1 MFHKDTFRLIKSTF
15 NRFFSLFMIVVIG
28 VAFMMG
34 LLSSRPIMEESV
46 EQYYSEMNLQDFQIY
61 SSYGFNDDDI
71 KAIEKQEYVRECFG
85 SRMTDVFCRNENGDV
100 FVIRLEELDRKMNK
114 FELLAGRLPQ
124 KDNELVLVSSSLNHD
139 SDRLIGSEIEVY
151 LDDSDITDTLV
162 NTTYKIVGIVKT
174 PSYMA
179 KTMGTSNLK
188 NLELNE
194 VAYIPNSNFLSDYY
208 TTVYVTVNDADGLNS
223 FKEEYKEFIG
233 EYEEDLRIF
242 ANRQQEVLKSTLL
255 DEYRDKI
262 AEGER
267 ELNIRK
273 AEGQKQLDE
282 AKQKLDD
289 AKIQIIAGETQL
301 ETMRSALATA
311 EGRIKSLQRQYDS
324 DNSRINSRISEIES
338 KDARGRS
345 FEQIMAEASMDYATY
360 NALKRMK
367 SAAGSNQYQ
376 DNIDRIRQENADR
389 RNRLDNVLYPERDSL
404 NSIINSETAS
414 AEEKEAAISRLSEV
428 NSEISQLENEIV
440 INDALIS
447 NLEELGNQNT
457 PSDID
462 TQIEEIDRKYNGS
475 IDSVYISYLSL
486 AQEQLRVATTAEEIR
501 IAQEALNRVTAEIT
515 SGSAEIE
522 RGKAEYALGEKQYLD
537 AVITFN
543 EEIEKAEA
551 EIRKAYQDLDELP
564 DAKWIILNRDSH
576 YSSYMYANNC
586 KQMGAI
592 GFYMPILFYLVAA
605 LVCMTTMTRLV
616 DEQRGQIGIFRALGF
631 SKNEVISKYIIYA
644 LLASVTGSVVGIIS
658 GMLIFPVVIYETW
671 RLMYD
676 LPTRITM
683 FPITNIIVCILA
695 FTVLMSAVT
704 YFVVRKTLNE
714 TPSQLLRPKAPK
726 NAKKVFIENIP
737 FIWNRLSFTS
747 KITARNLIRYKTRFF
762 MTVIGVAGCTSLL
775 VLGWGIKD
783 SISDVIGIQFGQI
796 YNYNYVVNLE
806 NDHNLAQIQNILEND
821 LSNEY
826 VAPIMSYSAKMYK
839 DTGEKVLTVEVV
851 DARKGNDI
859 FNLRE
864 KDHKTPVRI
873 GNNGVIITEKF
884 ADLNKI
890 KAGDYITIE
899 SRNGIKR
906 QVKVAEVCEMYFQH
920 YAYISEEYYDAVF
933 NEPIHPNSIAVKT
946 DNSDNLYS
954 TIEDVEGVESIVDFS
969 SVVSQFN
976 IMIEALDY
984 IILVIIITA
993 GSLAFVVL
1001 INLTQVNISERIR
1014 EIATLKV
1021 LGFRN
1026 VEIDSYIFKE
1036 IMTLAII
1043 GGVFGLPLGI
1053 VEHRFIMGVIDMEMI
1068 RFGTNVKTL
1077 SFIYAYA
1084 ITIVFTI
1091 IVLYFTRKPLQ
1102 KIQMIESL
1110 KSVE

>member
-1 MFHKDTFRLIKSTF
+1 MFHRDTFRLIKGTF

-34 LLSSRPIMEESV
+34 LLSSRPVMEESV
-46 EQYYSEMNLQDFQIY
+46 EQYYSDMNLQDFQIY
-61 SSYGFNDDDI
+61 SSYGFNDEDNES
-71 KAIEKQEYVRECFG
+71 IEKQEYVRECFG
-85 SRMTDVFCRNENGDV
+85 SKMTDVFCRNENGDV
-100 FVIRLEELDRKMNK
+100 SVIRVEELDRKMNK

-139 SDRLIGSEIEVY
+139 SDRLIGSELELF
-151 LDDSDITDTLV
+151 LDDKDISDTLE
-162 NTTYKIVGIVKT
+162 NDHFIIVGIVKT

-179 KTMGTSNLK
+179 KTLGTSNLK

-194 VAYIPNSNFLSDYY
+194 VAYIPNNNFLSEYY
-208 TTVYVTVNDADGLNS
+208 TTVYVTVNDADALNS
-223 FKEEYKEFIG
+223 FKEEYKEFVS

-242 ANRQQEVLKSTLL
+242 ANRQQEVLKASLL

-262 AEGER
+262 ADGER
-267 ELNIRK
+267 ELNTRK
-273 AEGQKQLDE
+273 EEGQKQLDE

-289 AKIQIIAGETQL
+289 AKIQIIAGETQI
-301 ETMRSALATA
+301 ETLKTALATA
-311 EGRIKSLQRQYDS
+311 DARIQSLQKQYNS
-324 DNSRINSRISEIES
+324 DNSRISSRISEIEN
-338 KDARGRS
+338 KDGRGRS
-345 FEQIMAEASMDYATY
+345 FEQIMAEASTDYATY

-367 SAAGSNQYQ
+367 SASGNQYQ
-376 DNIDRIRQENADR
+376 DNIERIKRENAARRDR
-389 RNRLDNVLYPERDSL
+389 LNNVLYPERDNL
-404 NSIINSETAS
+404 NSIISSDTAS
-414 AEEKEAAISRLSEV
+414 AEEKQSAVDRLSEV
-428 NSEISQLENEIV
+428 NSEIAQIENEIV
-440 INDALIS
+440 INEALIS

-462 TQIEEIDRKYNGS
+462 AQIEELDRKYNGS

-486 AQEQLRVATTAEEIR
+486 AQEQLRLATTAEEIR
-501 IAQEALNRVTAEIT
+501 IAQEAMNRVTAEIT
-515 SGSAEIE
+515 SSSAEIE
-522 RGKAEYALGEKQYLD
+522 RGKAEYASGEKQYLD
-537 AVITFN
+537 AVIIFN

-644 LLASVTGSVVGIIS
+644 LLASLSGSVVGIIS
-658 GMLIFPVVIYETW
+658 GIRIFPVVIYETW

-676 LPTRITM
+676 LPERIVL
-683 FPITNIIVCILA
+683 FPLINIVVCILA
-695 FTVLMSAVT
+695 FTVLMSVVT

-726 NAKKVFIENIP
+726 NAKKVFLENIP
-737 FIWNRLSFTS
+737 LLWNRLSFTS

-806 NDHNLAQIQNILEND
+806 NDHNISEIQDILEND

-826 VAPIMSYSAKMYK
+826 VAPIMSYSTKMYK
-839 DTGEKVLTVEVV
+839 NTDEKVLTVEVI

-864 KDHKTPVRI
+864 KDHKTPIRI
-873 GNNGVIITEKF
+873 GNSGVIITEKF

-899 SRNGIKR
+899 SRNGIKA

-920 YAYISEEYYDAVF
+920 FLYMSEEYYDAVF
-933 NEPIHPNSIAVKT
+933 NEPIHPNNIAVKT
-946 DNSDNLYS
+946 ANSDSLYS
-954 TIEDVEGVESIVDFS
+954 SLENVEGVESIVDFS

-1026 VEIDSYIFKE
+1026 TEINSYIFKE
-1036 IMTLAII
+1036 IMMLAII
-1043 GGVFGLPLGI
+1043 GGIFGLPLGV

-1068 RFGTNVKTL
+1068 RFGTNIKTL
-1077 SFIYAYA
+1077 SFVYAYA

-1091 IVLYFTRKPLQ
+1091 IVLFFTRKPLRNI
-1102 KIQMIESL
+1102 KMIESL

>member
-1 MFHKDTFRLIKSTF
+1 MFHRDTFRLIKGTF

-34 LLSSRPIMEESV
+34 LLSSRPVMEESV
-46 EQYYSEMNLQDFQIY
+46 EQYYSDMNLQDFQIY
-61 SSYGFNDDDI
+61 SSYGFNDEDI
-71 KAIEKQEYVRECFG
+71 ESIEKQEYVRECFG
-85 SRMTDVFCRNENGDV
+85 SKMTDVFCRNENGDV
-100 FVIRLEELDRKMNK
+100 SVIRVEELDRKMNK
-114 FELLAGRLPQ
+114 YELLAGRLPQ

-139 SDRLIGSEIEVY
+139 SDRLIGSILELF
-151 LDDSDITDTLV
+151 LDDKDISETLE
-162 NTTYKIVGIVKT
+162 NDLFTIVGIVKT

-179 KTMGTSNLK
+179 KTLGTSNLK
-188 NLELNE
+188 NMELNE
-194 VAYIPNSNFLSDYY
+194 VAYIPNSNFLSEYY
-208 TTVYVTVNDADGLNS
+208 TTVYVTVNDADALNS
-223 FKEEYKEFIG
+223 FKEEYKEFVS

-242 ANRQQEVLKSTLL
+242 ANRQQEVLKASLL

-267 ELNIRK
+267 ELNTRK
-273 AEGQKQLDE
+273 DEGQKQLDE

-289 AKIQIIAGETQL
+289 AKIQIIAGETQI
-301 ETMRSALATA
+301 ETLKTALATA
-311 EGRIKSLQRQYDS
+311 DGRIKSLQKQYNS
-324 DNSRINSRISEIES
+324 DNSRISSRISEIEN
-338 KDARGRS
+338 KDGRGRS
-345 FEQIMAEASMDYATY
+345 FEQIMAEASTDYATY

-367 SAAGSNQYQ
+367 SSSGNQYQ
-376 DNIDRIRQENADR
+376 DNINRIRRENAER
-389 RNRLDNVLYPERDSL
+389 RNRLNNILYPERDNL
-404 NSIINSETAS
+404 NSIISSDTAS
-414 AEEKEAAISRLSEV
+414 TEEKQAAMDRLSEV
-428 NSEISQLENEIV
+428 NSEIAQIENEIV
-440 INDALIS
+440 INDALIA

-462 TQIEEIDRKYNGS
+462 AQIEELDKKYNGS

-486 AQEQLRVATTAEEIR
+486 AQEQLRLATTAEEIR
-501 IAQEALNRVTAEIT
+501 IAQEAMNRVTAEIT
-515 SGSAEIE
+515 ASSAEIE
-522 RGKAEYALGEKQYLD
+522 RGKAEYASGEKQYLD

-564 DAKWIILNRDSH
+564 DAKWIILNRESH

-644 LLASVTGSVVGIIS
+644 LLASLSGSVVGIIS
-658 GMLIFPVVIYETW
+658 GIRIFPVVIYETW

-676 LPTRITM
+676 LPARIVL
-683 FPITNIIVCILA
+683 FPLINIVVCILA
-695 FTVLMSAVT
+695 FTVLMSVVT

-737 FIWNRLSFTS
+737 LLWNRLSFTS

-806 NDHNLAQIQNILEND
+806 NDHNITEIQDILEND

-826 VAPIMSYSAKMYK
+826 VAPIMSYSTKMYK
-839 DTGEKVLTVEVV
+839 NTDEKVLTVEVI

-864 KDHKTPVRI
+864 KDHKTPIRI
-873 GNNGVIITEKF
+873 GNSGVIITEKF

-899 SRNGIKR
+899 SRNGIKA

-920 YAYISEEYYDAVF
+920 FLYMSEEYYDAVF
-933 NEPIHPNSIAVKT
+933 NEPIHPNNIAVKT
-946 DNSDNLYS
+946 DNSDSLYS
-954 TIEDVEGVESIVDFS
+954 SLEDVEGVESIVDFS

-1026 VEIDSYIFKE
+1026 TEINSYIFKE
-1036 IMTLAII
+1036 IMMLAII

-1068 RFGTNVKTL
+1068 RFGTNIKTL
-1077 SFIYAYA
+1077 SFVYAYA

-1091 IVLYFTRKPLQ
+1091 IVLFFTRKPLR